1 MMTSF
6 PEVLKPLAG
15 RIVDIDSHEHM
26 PAQVW
31 TDNFGEIAKPLAEVM
46 MSTPPTNPNHANVQ
60 GYPGDIREITEETLW
75 TTKGP
80 ISPGAVDMSRRVQV
94 MDMMKIDRQLMF
106 PTSIGLWGTA
116 LAACPEDLPLYK
128 RFGDQSYNYAKKL
141 FAANNEW
148 AVGAAKVSP
157 RIRPVTPVYGD
168 SPDELIS
175 VTRRLLNEGIRAV
188 LLVSSRLPGGVS
200 PADDALD
207 PFYAM
212 LAEANVPLTLHI
224 GGELFFFRTS
234 KWGDARAFQGFK
246 VNEETS
252 MDPWRLSVLHV
263 APQNFV
269 ATMITGGVFDR
280 HPALRM
286 GIVEYGAHWVGPMAD
301 MLDLWHDNNNSIGLR
316 QFADGSVSRKLP
328 MRPSEYLARNVR
340 VSPFDFEPV
349 GKYIARHREL
359 EDVYCFAS
367 DYPHVEGGKSPLKDF
382 AESLAPLG
390 EPVLEKFFVT
400 NGSLLLPA

>member
-1 MMTSF
+1 MMAEF
-6 PEVLKPLAG
+6 PEALKPFEG

-31 TDNFGEIAKPLAEVM
+31 AEHFGEIAGPLAEIM

-60 GYPGDIREITEETLW
+60 GYAGDVRELSEETLW

-80 ISPGAVDMSRRVQV
+80 SSPGAVDMHRRLQV
-94 MDMMKIDRQLMF
+94 IDMMKVDRQLMF

-128 RFGDQSYNYAKKL
+128 RFGDKSYDYAKKL
-141 FAANNEW
+141 FAANNDW
-148 AVGAAKVSP
+148 ALGAAKVSP

-168 SPDELIS
+168 TPEELIS
-175 VTRRLLNEGIRAV
+175 VTKDLIDKGSRAI
-188 LLVSSRLPGGVS
+188 LMVSSRLPGGVS
-200 PADDALD
+200 PANEALD

-212 LAEANVPLTLHI
+212 LAEAKVPMTLHI
-224 GGELFFFRTS
+224 GGELFFFRS
-234 KWGDARAFQGFK
+234 SRWGEAKAFEGFK

-252 MDPWRLSVLHV
+252 MDPWRLSVLHL

-280 HPALRM
+280 HPTLRM
-286 GIVEYGAHWVGPMAD
+286 GIVEYGAHWVGPMAE

-340 VSPFDFEPV
+340 VAPFDFEPV
-349 GKYIARHREL
+349 GKYIERHRNL
-359 EDVYCFAS
+359 EDIYCFAS
-367 DYPHVEGGKSPLKDF
+367 DYPHVEGGKSPLNDF
-382 AESLAPLG
+382 TDSLAPLG
-390 EPVLEKFFVT
+390 DSVLEKFFVQ